1 VNYRKINEIQE
12 FVESVTS
19 DFVNIEVI
27 NPVYEH
33 IKVTCDVIFNSEG
46 NEGALFKQLDKD
58 IKDYI
63 CPWIKDKTTSIHLG
77 GLVNKDSVLAFVEQL
92 PYVKF
97 VTRLSLVQVFQNS
110 QTATGSYEFQDT
122 ASNKRSNS
130 LIIAYTP
137 WSILIPVDRH
147 HFTLLDSESYNAPVA
162 AGLSSMSVGI
172 DYVIN
177 EEDAEEVED
186 FFQKPIK
193 EKPEMNQQFI
203 LDIDLDDI

>member
-1 VNYRKINEIQE
+1 
-12 FVESVTS
+12 
-19 DFVNIEVI
+19 
-27 NPVYEH
+27 
-33 IKVTCDVIFNSEG
+33 
-46 NEGALFKQLDKD
+46 
-58 IKDYI
+58 
-63 CPWIKDKTTSIHLG
+63 
-77 GLVNKDSVLAFVEQL
+77 
-92 PYVKF
+92 VKF

-110 QTATGSYEFQDT
+110 KTATGSYEFQDT